1 VKKIFLL
8 LAFISC
14 TFAVT
19 AQKDSSAKNITKF
32 EKIPFFSLHTAP
44 DSTVFS
50 NKDLHKNK
58 ALIIMFFSP
67 DCEHCQKETKELKA
81 YKTELKDVQILMASP
96 SSYAMVKQFYEDYG
110 LSAMPNIKM
119 GQDVNYALGSIFQL
133 RSFPSIFVYDQ
144 QGKLAKAFVGNIG
157 IPVILEALK

>member
-1 VKKIFLL
+1 
-8 LAFISC
+8 
-14 TFAVT
+14 
-19 AQKDSSAKNITKF
+19 
-32 EKIPFFSLHTAP
+32 
-44 DSTVFS
+44 
-50 NKDLHKNK
+50 
-58 ALIIMFFSP
+58 
-67 DCEHCQKETKELKA
+67 
-81 YKTELKDVQILMASP
+81 SP

-157 IPVILEALK
+157 IPIILEALK